1 MPKLTVYITNYNYG
15 RYIRQAIE
23 SVLHQGFQDFQLLII
38 DDGSTDNSKE
48 VIEDYATH
56 PQIDVIYQQNK
67 GLNITNNIAL
77 RLAKGQYIM
86 RLDADD
92 YLLEGALEKM
102 VGQLENDPSL
112 GMVFPDYYLVDRNNI
127 TTAEIKRH
135 DFDTEVGLFD
145 LPAHGACTMIRV
157 DFLKSVGGYDES
169 YSCQDGYE
177 LWIKFIARFK
187 VVNIKEPLFC
197 YRQHGENLTS
207 NENRILDT
215 RRTIKDD
222 FILKNDISR
231 PDTIAIIPV
240 RDTRLKTQSL
250 PFIKLGNLYLLDVK
264 IEAALNSKLL
274 TRVVVTS
281 DDRQIENYIKE
292 QYSGEDRVVFI
303 ERPSEMARYNVSL
316 NETIEHVLE
325 HPALS
330 ENPVEAFMILALEF
344 PFLQAEDIDNAINSL
359 AIFKAD
365 SLLSVR
371 IERST
376 LYQHHGSGMVPILE
390 QDKFTKLEREALYR
404 GVGGLMLC
412 AKQAYYEEKKLLAGK
427 VGHVVVDELTAHGVF
442 SQFDLEVARVLAD
455 KKLAEATTAKQPS

>member
-15 RYIRQAIE
+15 RYIKQAIE

-38 DDGSTDNSKE
+38 DDGSTDNSKA
-48 VIEDYATH
+48 VIEEYAKH

-102 VGQLENDPSL
+102 VKQLDGDDAL
-112 GMVFPDYYLVDRNNI
+112 GMVFPNYYLVDRNNN

-157 DFLKSVGGYDES
+157 NFLKSVGGYDES

-187 VVNIKEPLFC
+187 VANIKEPLFC

-222 FILKNDISR
+222 FVLKNDISR
-231 PDTIAIIPV
+231 PKTVAIIPV
-240 RDTRLKTQSL
+240 RDTRLKTQTL
-250 PFIKLGNLYLLDVK
+250 AFVELGDKCLLDLK
-264 IEAALNSKLL
+264 IEAALKSRLL
-274 TRVVVTS
+274 AKVVVTS
-281 DDRQIENYIKE
+281 DDQRTKRHIDEHYQGDN
-292 QYSGEDRVVFI
+292 RVVFV

-325 HPALS
+325 HPKLQAT
-330 ENPVEAFMILALEF
+330 PIEAFMILALEF

-404 GVGGLMLC
+404 AVGGIMLC
-412 AKQAYYEEKKLLAGK
+412 TKTGYYREKKLLAGK

-442 SQFDLEVARVLAD
+442 SMHELRVARTILEQEQEYP
-455 KKLAEATTAKQPS
+455 LP

>member
-38 DDGSTDNSKE
+38 DDGSSDNSKE
-48 VIEDYATH
+48 IIEDYADH

-77 RLAKGQYIM
+77 RLAKGKYIM

-102 VGQLENDPSL
+102 IKQLEQDDSL
-112 GMVFPDYYLVDRNNI
+112 GMIFPDYYLVDKHNN

-135 DFDTEVGLFD
+135 DFDKEVGLFD

-207 NENRILDT
+207 NENRILNT

-222 FILKNDISR
+222 FILKNDIAR
-231 PDTIAIIPV
+231 AATIAIIPV
-240 RDTRLKTQSL
+240 RDTRLKNESL
-250 PFIKLGNLYLLDVK
+250 AFIKLEDWHLLDIK
-264 IEAALNSKLL
+264 IHAALGSSLL
-274 TRVVVTS
+274 KKVVVTS
-281 DDRQIENYIKE
+281 DDQTTKRYIEDRYKA
-292 QYSGEDRVVFI
+292 EDRVVFI

-316 NETIEHVLE
+316 NETIEHVLQ
-325 HPALS
+325 HPSLNS
-330 ENPVEAFMILALEF
+330 IGVEAFMILALEF
-344 PFLQAEDIDNAINSL
+344 PFLKAQDIDHAINSL

-376 LYQHHGSGMVPILE
+376 LYQHHGSGMVSILE
-390 QDKFTKLEREALYR
+390 QDKFTKLEREALYK
-404 GVGGLMLC
+404 GVGGVMLC
-412 AKQAYYEEKKLLAGK
+412 TVNSYFQEKKLLAGK
-427 VGHVVVDELTAHGVF
+427 VGHVVVDELAAHGVF
-442 SQFDLEVARVLAD
+442 SQFDLEVARALA
-455 KKLAEATTAKQPS
+455 KENLPSKVMVNQS